1 MFTCHLGLGSI
12 VVKRAGQIIPLLICI
27 CLFGGCSGGG
37 DTVDR
42 LATVPASGTLTIDG
56 TAFGPGTLDFIP
68 VEQSGDRFRAASAA
82 IEEGGRFSVRT
93 YEEGDGIVPGSYT
106 VKVSVPLESA
116 SPAPNVEYFEL
127 TVGAA
132 GDTNIAIDLKT
143 KKGNEGTLLS
153 PNLQGGGASTD
164 L

>member
-1 MFTCHLGLGSI
+1 M
-12 VVKRAGQIIPLLICI
+12 KRAGLIIPLLTCF
-27 CLFGGCSGGG
+27 CLLAGCSGGG

-42 LATVPASGTLTIDG
+42 LATVPASGTLSVDG

-68 VEQSGDRFRAASAA
+68 LEQAGDRFRAASAA
-82 IEEGGRFSVRT
+82 VEEGGRFSVRT

-127 TVGAA
+127 TVGAG
-132 GDTNIAIDLKT
+132 GDTNIVVDLKS
-143 KKGNEGTLLS
+143 KKGHEGTLLS
-153 PNLQGGGASTD
+153 PNLQGGGASTN